1 MTRLVITI
9 LFVLVSVSRGQVQPV
24 EDAPSVL
31 RLSSGGEVDVLE
43 IFKTTL
49 IETDEPALVLRY
61 PTSKTKEGLCAEAEE
76 VWAAFKPIVEKEK
89 LRVALV
95 FSTRAS
101 GGGVT
106 WIWKQGANG
115 VWDTPKEEDEAVTA
129 NGLNSPDLISETR
142 KANAIVHLRLI
153 LEPAA
158 ATDPK
163 HPNLRRQ
170 VIQNVLVVQTLKK
183 TPDFLGEA
191 ALREACSVWYV
202 GEKWPSS
209 GALNY
214 VDYLV
219 LSKLPVGDF
228 EHGGVSSSLHLVP
241 VTEDVLRNVQ
251 RALRSD
257 LNEQ

>member
-1 MTRLVITI
+1 MTRLVTII
-9 LFVLVSVSRGQVQPV
+9 LFALVPVSPGQVQPLQ
-24 EDAPSVL
+24 DAPSVL

-61 PTSKTKEGLCAEAEE
+61 PTSKTKEDLCGEAEE
-76 VWAAFKPIVEKEK
+76 VWAAFKPIVEREK

-95 FSTRAS
+95 FSARPS
-101 GGGVT
+101 GGGFT
-106 WIWKQGANG
+106 WIWKQDANG
-115 VWDTPKEEDEAVTA
+115 VWDTPKAEDKGITA
-129 NGLNSPDLISETR
+129 DGLNSPDLISETR

-153 LEPAA
+153 LEPTA

-163 HPNLRRQ
+163 YPNLRRP

-183 TPDFLGEA
+183 TPDLLGDA

-202 GEKWPSS
+202 GQKWPSS

-219 LSKLPVGDF
+219 FCRLPVGDF
-228 EHGGVSSSLHLVP
+228 DRGGVASSFHMVP
-241 VTEDVLRNVQ
+241 VTNGVLRNVQ
-251 RALRSD
+251 RALRSE
-257 LNEQ
+257 LTE